1 MRHGKG
7 TIAKDVVVVDEDD
20 GFEAEADTIEELAS
34 KEHVTQETE
43 TKEAEVTTAKKRR
56 LNSRQW
62 NWRRKIL
69 RKNMRLTISLKLWM
83 MNSER

>member
-20 GFEAEADTIEELAS
+20 GFEAEAKNTIEELAS

-43 TKEAEVTTAKKRR
+43 TKQK
-56 LNSRQW
+56 
-62 NWRRKIL
+62 
-69 RKNMRLTISLKLWM
+69 
-83 MNSER
+83 